1 MGRGESPRHEREP
14 TLKNDFFL
22 LAAQIKNLFFKT
34 RTTNVPSISVLI
46 KIMIFGANT
55 MNLQRHDKKRVSNF
69 QSEQVVKM
77 DFKMT

>member
-1 MGRGESPRHEREP
+1 M
-14 TLKNDFFL
+14 
-22 LAAQIKNLFFKT
+22 
-34 RTTNVPSISVLI
+34 PSISVLI